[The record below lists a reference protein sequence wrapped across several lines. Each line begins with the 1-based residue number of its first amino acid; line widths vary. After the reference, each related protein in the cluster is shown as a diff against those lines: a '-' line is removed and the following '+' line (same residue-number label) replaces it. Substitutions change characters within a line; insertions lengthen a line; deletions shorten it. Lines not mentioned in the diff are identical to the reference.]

1 MSFDPDRV
9 VPTQDQRNVQLLVNA
24 GRRIRAPEPTV
35 AVGPGTRSR
44 AWVPR
49 AGVVDIVSLAVGVVS
64 LALSLLL
71 R

>member
-35 AVGPGTRSR
+35 AVGRELAAEPGCLGLEWSTSS
-44 AWVPR
+44 AWPS
-49 AGVVDIVSLAVGVVS
+49 VSSAWL
-64 LALSLLL
+64 
-71 R
+71 